1 MKHLNHMRSVAVFVL
16 AFVLTS
22 TVNAQKKWTL
32 EECISYAVEQNIS
45 IKRTSLNLEN
55 SAVNLSQSQYGRLP
69 SLNGSASNTYNF
81 GQTIDPFTNQFA
93 TTTVRSNSFFLN
105 AQVTLFN
112 GFQTLNTVKANKTE
126 LQAAESDLQ
135 KMKNDISLNVA
146 NLYLQILFNKELL
159 RNAESQLEVTKI
171 QAQRIEKLV
180 AAGSQPQ
187 GAQYDIEAQLAQEEL
202 NRINAKNQLDLS
214 LLNLRQLLLIES
226 SEDFEVVEPSID
238 NIDKGKM
245 LSTPGAIYENS
256 LTIMPEVKSS
266 QYRLVAAEQTLKAS
280 RGAYSPRIT
289 LSGSYG
295 TGYSGVSQELVGI
308 TDLGLQPN
316 GDVVQGSNTPVLS
329 PTTIPQFQD
338 KSFNDQLRD
347 NINSSIGVSLTVPIF
362 NGMAARSNVSRSKIR
377 LEQAELDLTDTKLQ
391 LRQQIESAYLDAAAA
406 SKRYESA
413 SASVKAL
420 TESFKYTQERFNVGL
435 LNSFDFSNEKNR
447 LIQSQ
452 SNLLQAKY
460 EYIFKTQV
468 LEFYQGKTISLKNL

>member
-1 MKHLNHMRSVAVFVL
+1 MRFIAVLIVAVS
-16 AFVLTS
+16 ATS
-22 TVNAQKKWTL
+22 ALNAQKKWTL
-32 EECISYAVEQNIS
+32 EECISHAVTQNIS
-45 IKRTSLNLEN
+45 IKGTELNLE
-55 SAVNLSQSQYGRLP
+55 STSINLSQSQYSRLP
-69 SLNGSASNTYNF
+69 SVNANASNTYNF

-93 TTTVRSNSFFLN
+93 TNTVRSNSFFLN
-105 AQVTLFN
+105 AQVTVFN

-126 LQAAESDLQ
+126 LRAAETDLQ

-146 NLYLQILFNKELL
+146 NIYLQILFNKELL
-159 RNAESQLEVTKI
+159 RNAESQLEVTKV
-171 QAQRIEKLV
+171 QALRIEKLV

-187 GAQYDIEAQLAQEEL
+187 GAQFDIEAQMAQEEL
-202 NRINAKNQLDLS
+202 NQINAKNQLDLS

-226 SEDFEVVEPSID
+226 SEEFEVIEPNIE
-238 NIDKGKM
+238 NIDKGKV

-256 LTIMPEVKSS
+256 LTIMPEIKSS
-266 QYRLVAAEQTLKAS
+266 EYRLVAAEQSLKAS
-280 RGAYSPRIT
+280 RGAYSPRIS
-289 LSGSYG
+289 LNGSYG
-295 TGYSGVSQELVGI
+295 TGYSGASRELAS
-308 TDLGLQPN
+308 TSNLGLQPT
-316 GDVVQGSNTPVLS
+316 GAVVQGTNEPILAPAFTS
-329 PTTIPQFQD
+329 IFQD

-347 NINSSIGVSLTVPIF
+347 NINSSIGISLSVPIF
-362 NGMAARSNVSRSKIR
+362 NGLNARSNVSRSKVQFS
-377 LEQAELDLTDTKLQ
+377 QAELALTESKLQ
-391 LRQQIESAYLDAAAA
+391 LRQQIESAYLDATAA
-406 SKRYESA
+406 SKRFESA

>member
-1 MKHLNHMRSVAVFVL
+1 MKHLKYIRFVASLLV
-16 AFVLTS
+16 AICATS
-22 TVNAQKKWTL
+22 AVNAQKKWTL
-32 EECISYAVEQNIS
+32 EECINHAVEQNIS
-45 IKRTSLNLEN
+45 VKRTEMNLE
-55 SAVNLSQSQYGRLP
+55 SSSINLMQSKYSRLP
-69 SLNGSASNTYNF
+69 SVNANASNTYNF

-93 TTTVRSNSFFLN
+93 TNTVRSNSFFLN
-105 AQVTLFN
+105 AQVTVFN
-112 GFQTLNTVKANKTE
+112 GFQTLNTIKANQTE

-146 NLYLQILFNKELL
+146 NIYLQILFNKELL
-159 RNAESQLEVTKI
+159 RNAESQLEVTRI
-171 QAQRIEKLV
+171 QSLRIEKLV

-187 GAQYDIEAQLAQEEL
+187 GAQFDIDAQLAQEEL

-214 LLNLRQLLLIES
+214 LLNLRQLLLIDAA
-226 SEDFEVVEPSID
+226 EDFEVIEPTIE
-238 NIDKGKM
+238 NIDQGKV

-256 LTIMPEVKSS
+256 LTIMPEIKSS
-266 QYRLVAAEQTLKAS
+266 EYRLVAAEQSLRAS
-280 RGAYSPRIT
+280 RGAYSPRIS
-289 LSGSYG
+289 LNGSYG
-295 TGYSGVSQELVGI
+295 TGYSGVSQEVVGYRE
-308 TDLGLQPN
+308 LGLQPTGAIVEGTN
-316 GDVVQGSNTPVLS
+316 QQILS
-329 PTTIPQFQD
+329 DTRIPTFQD

-347 NINSSIGVSLTVPIF
+347 NVNSSIGISLSVPIL
-362 NGMAARSNVSRSKIR
+362 NGLNARSNVSRSKVQFN
-377 LEQAELDLTDTKLQ
+377 QAELALTESKLQ
-391 LRQQIESAYLDAAAA
+391 LRQQIESAYLDATSA
-406 SKRYESA
+406 SKKYESA

>member
-1 MKHLNHMRSVAVFVL
+1 
-16 AFVLTS
+16 
-22 TVNAQKKWTL
+22 
-32 EECISYAVEQNIS
+32 
-45 IKRTSLNLEN
+45 
-55 SAVNLSQSQYGRLP
+55 
-69 SLNGSASNTYNF
+69 
-81 GQTIDPFTNQFA
+81 
-93 TTTVRSNSFFLN
+93 
-105 AQVTLFN
+105 
-112 GFQTLNTVKANKTE
+112 
-126 LQAAESDLQ
+126 
-135 KMKNDISLNVA
+135 
-146 NLYLQILFNKELL
+146 
-159 RNAESQLEVTKI
+159 
-171 QAQRIEKLV
+171 
-180 AAGSQPQ
+180 
-187 GAQYDIEAQLAQEEL
+187 
-202 NRINAKNQLDLS
+202 
-214 LLNLRQLLLIES
+214 
-226 SEDFEVVEPSID
+226 
-238 NIDKGKM
+238 M

-280 RGAYSPRIT
+280 RGAYSPRVT